1 MYGVLTITI
10 LTIGCVFLL
19 LTFVIVVNMAWRE
32 VRGNWRRARRR
43 VLEPAILSYAHGDAP
58 SVYPALGGRLRR
70 RDRGV
75 AAEILLDHAQ
85 RVRGVE
91 RERLGRAIDELGFV
105 DRYVAGLGSRR
116 WWRRADSAEKLG
128 IAGAVRAT
136 GLLARALSDS
146 EPEVRIRAAKALGLV
161 GGKAAIAPLVHALS
175 EPNRWSTIRIADIL
189 AEMKHDVVEEL
200 VAEFDGMNEHA
211 KLAALDILGRIRS
224 FSVVSWLRGRLG
236 DEERDVRARA
246 CHALGAVGDP
256 ECGPLLVEALA
267 DSEWPVRAMAAKALG
282 RIRHLPGIPALCGA
296 LRDKEWW
303 VRANAAEALRVMGP
317 KGDEALDRMLDDR
330 DVYARHQAVLML
342 EASGV
347 LDRQVDLLSKQDGP
361 EREAAESLVRRFI
374 RVGQMGRLRELLE
387 THPDA
392 RVRDALAGLLG
403 VVGQQAEGAR

>member
-1 MYGVLTITI
+1 MYGVLTVTI

-19 LTFVIVVNMAWRE
+19 LTFVIVANKAWRE

-43 VLEPAILSYAHGDAP
+43 VLEPAILSYAHGEAP
-58 SVYPALGGRLRR
+58 SVFPHLGGRLRR

-75 AAEILLDHAQ
+75 AEEILLDHAQ

-105 DRYVAGLGSRR
+105 DRYAAGLGSRR

-136 GLLARALSDS
+136 GLLARSLSDP
-146 EPEVRIRAAKALGLV
+146 EPEVRIRSAKALGLV

-189 AEMKHDVVEEL
+189 AEMRHDVAEEL
-200 VAEFDGMNEHA
+200 VAGFGGMNLHA

-224 FSVVSWLRGRLG
+224 FSVLPWLRKRLEDG
-236 DEERDVRARA
+236 ERDVRARA
-246 CHALGAVGDP
+246 CHALGAIGDP
-256 ECGPLLVEALA
+256 DCGSLLVGALS
-267 DSEWPVRAMAAKALG
+267 DREWPVRAMAAKALG
-282 RIRHLPGIPALCGA
+282 RIRHLPAIAALCGA
-296 LRDKEWW
+296 LRDREWW

-317 KGDEALDRMLDDR
+317 KGEEALDRMLDDR

-347 LDRQVDLLSKQDGP
+347 LDRQVGLLASPDGP
-361 EREAAESLVRRFI
+361 EREAAESLVRRFV
-374 RVGQMGRLRELLE
+374 RVGQVGRLREMYE

-392 RVRDALAGLLG
+392 RVRDALRGLLG
-403 VVGQQAEGAR
+403 VGGQPSEGAR

>member
-19 LTFVIVVNMAWRE
+19 LTFVIVANKAWRE
-32 VRGNWRRARRR
+32 VRANRRRARRR
-43 VLEPAILSYAHGDAP
+43 VLEPAILSYSHGDAP
-58 SVYPALGGRLRR
+58 SVYPALGGRLRV

-75 AAEILLDHAQ
+75 AEEILLDHAQ

-105 DRYVAGLGSRR
+105 DRYVSGLGSRR
-116 WWRRADSAEKLG
+116 WWRRAESAEKLG

-136 GLLARALSDS
+136 GMLARSLSDP
-146 EPEVRIRAAKALGLV
+146 EPEVRIRSARALGLV

-189 AEMKHDVVEEL
+189 AEVKHDVVEEL
-200 VAEFDGMNEHA
+200 IAEFDGMNAHA
-211 KLAALDILGRIRS
+211 KTAALDILGRIRN
-224 FSVVSWLRGRLG
+224 FSVVPWLRKRLE
-236 DEERDVRARA
+236 DQERDVRARA
-246 CHALGAVGDP
+246 CHALGAIGDP
-256 ECGPLLVEALA
+256 DCGPLLVEALSDA
-267 DSEWPVRAMAAKALG
+267 EWPVRAMAAKALG
-282 RIRHLPGIPALCGA
+282 RIRHLAAIPGLCGA
-296 LRDKEWW
+296 LRDREWW

-317 KGDEALDRMLDDR
+317 KGEEALDRMLDDR

-347 LDRQVDLLSKQDGP
+347 LDRQVDLLSKPEGP
-361 EREAAESLVRRFI
+361 EREAAESLVRRFV
-374 RVGQMGRLRELLE
+374 RVGQLGRLRELLE

-392 RVRDALAGLLG
+392 GVRSALAGLLG
-403 VVGQQAEGAR
+403 VGGGTAEGAR

>member
-1 MYGVLTITI
+1 LPT
-10 LTIGCVFLL
+10 
-19 LTFVIVVNMAWRE
+19 
-32 VRGNWRRARRR
+32 
-43 VLEPAILSYAHGDAP
+43 
-58 SVYPALGGRLRR
+58 LGGRLRL

-75 AAEILLDHAQ
+75 AEEILLDHAQ

-91 RERLGRAIDELGFV
+91 RERLGRAMDELGYV
-105 DRYVAGLGSRR
+105 DRYLDGLGSRR

-128 IAGAVRAT
+128 IAGAARAT
-136 GLLARALSDS
+136 GLLAHSLSDP

-211 KLAALDILGRIRS
+211 KLAALEIVGRIRS
-224 FSVVSWLRGRLG
+224 LSVVSWLRQRLE
-236 DEERDVRARA
+236 DKERDVRARA
-246 CHALGAVGDP
+246 CHALGAIGDP
-256 ECGPLLVEALA
+256 DCGAPLVKALSDA
-267 DSEWPVRAMAAKALG
+267 EWPVRAMAAKALG
-282 RIRHLPGIPALCGA
+282 RIKHVPAIAALCGA

-342 EASGV
+342 ESSGV
-347 LDRQVDLLSKQDGP
+347 LDRQVALLAKPDGP
-361 EREAAESLVRRFI
+361 EREAAESLVRRFV

-387 THPDA
+387 THPDE
-392 RVRDALAGLLG
+392 RVREALAGLLG
-403 VVGQQAEGAR
+403 VAGQQTEGAR